1 MSDLQKKLH
10 AYSCRAE
17 HIMQGFERASDL
29 VGMSPAALET
39 ELLTTSMNLE
49 LLCRNARRLLLQTSI
64 VDKETLIAQVCTLH
78 DIAVDERDGVVHITL
93 PTLPLKKPDN
103 ANCAFITDPLMWCL
117 QKYHE
122 DHPPHKF
129 DSARISIY
137 HCYPRDTPVR
147 MVRDYDNVEVKK
159 IIDILA
165 LYFLHDDNM
174 GCCEVLH
181 TSRFRDNC
189 RTEITISSRSKNHP
203 KNMDFCL
210 ENP

>member
-1 MSDLQKKLH
+1 MK
-10 AYSCRAE
+10 
-17 HIMQGFERASDL
+17 GFERASDK
-29 VGMSPAALET
+29 VGVNPAALET
-39 ELLTTSMNLE
+39 ELLATTMNLE

-64 VDKETLIAQVCTLH
+64 VDKEAMIAQSCNIL
-78 DIAVDERDGVVHITL
+78 DIYVEERDGVVRITL

-122 DHPPHKF
+122 EHPPHKF

-137 HCYPRDTPVR
+137 HCYPQDTPVR

-165 LYFLHDDNM
+165 LYYLHDDNM

-181 TSRFRDNC
+181 SSRFSENC
-189 RTEITISSRSKNHP
+189 RTEITISSRSKNP
-203 KNMDFCL
+203 
-210 ENP
+210 

>member
-10 AYSCRAE
+10 AYSRRAE
-17 HIMQGFERASDL
+17 HIMQGFECASNL
-29 VGMSPAALET
+29 LGMNTTAFEV
-39 ELLTTSMNLE
+39 ELITTSMNLE
-49 LLCRNARRLLLQTSI
+49 FLCRNVRRLLLQTSI
-64 VDKETLIAQVCTLH
+64 VHKEAMIVQACTFH
-78 DIAVDERDGVVHITL
+78 DITVEERDGVVYITL

-122 DHPPHKF
+122 EHPPHKF

-137 HCYPRDTPVR
+137 HCYPQDTPVR

-165 LYFLHDDNM
+165 LYYLHDDNI

-181 TSRFRDNC
+181 SSRFSENC
-189 RTEITISSRSKNHP
+189 RTEITISSRSKNP
-203 KNMDFCL
+203 
-210 ENP
+210 